1 MHVDKERGFTLIELL
16 VVIAIIAILA
26 AVIAPN
32 AFRAIEKAKVSG
44 TVADYRAIKTGSM
57 SYYGDT
63 GVWPADGIGTA
74 TLPTNGLVAND
85 TSSGWDGPYLE
96 RWPSLARWGGAYTF
110 ENDAVQDWNG
120 VAGGDTA
127 RYVAITSVP
136 AKAADSIDRQLDGA
150 AGTTAGSVRYDSA
163 ANPTTIRLLISTEA
177 TVN

>member
-1 MHVDKERGFTLIELL
+1 MKAWRKSGFTLIELL
-16 VVIAIIAILA
+16 VVIAIIAVLA

-44 TVADYRAIKTGSM
+44 TLADYRAIKTGAM

-63 GVWPADGIGTA
+63 GVWPLDGIGLA
-74 TLPTNGLVAND
+74 VAPINGLIAND
-85 TSSGWDGPYLE
+85 ANSGWDGPYLE

-120 VAGGDTA
+120 VAGGDNA
-127 RYVAITSVP
+127 RYLQITSVP
-136 AKAADSIDRQLDGA
+136 AASANAIDRQLEGVAGA
-150 AGTTAGSVRYDSA
+150 TAGNVRYDAA
-163 ANPTTIRLLISTEA
+163 ANPTAVRILVSTEA